1 MALHLDPPKA
11 AGSGT
16 APAAA
21 ASPARVI
28 RPRKGP
34 WLRLKLVWEA
44 RDLLRALV
52 RKELKVKYKDSA
64 LGFVWSMLNPALY
77 LAVFYLVFSVFL
89 KNGIPQ
95 FPLWLLSGLLVWNF
109 VSSVLPSATGT
120 MLANAG
126 LVKKVSF
133 PREVL
138 PLAAVG
144 AGLVHFCLQGVV
156 LLAGLAVFRH
166 AVSPTYLLLLPL
178 AILFM
183 VLFTAALSVMLSAVN
198 VFVRDSQH
206 LLELVLLSWF
216 WLTPIVYPFRQVGDM
231 FARHGIPQWVFMLNP
246 ITPIVLV
253 FQRSLYNIVVANHG
267 TLPLLPHVS
276 FGYYL
281 ATMLIGITCSALVLI
296 AAIEVFGRLEGSF
309 AEEL

>member
-1 MALHLDPPKA
+1 MAHGTESTRVEARPKPLPPV
-11 AGSGT
+11 SGT
-16 APAAA
+16 
-21 ASPARVI
+21 RVV
-28 RPRKGP
+28 RPRKSP

-44 RDLLRALV
+44 RELLHALI
-52 RKELKVKYKDSA
+52 RKELKVKYKDST

-77 LAVFYLVFSVFL
+77 LVVFYVVFSVFL

-109 VSSVLPSATGT
+109 ISAVLPAAAGT

-144 AGLVHFCLQGVV
+144 AGLVHFCLQGLV

-166 AVSPTYLLLLPL
+166 AVSPEFLVLVPL
-178 AILFM
+178 AILYM
-183 VLFTAALSVMLSAVN
+183 VVFASALAVVLSAVN
-198 VFVRDSQH
+198 VFVRDAQH
-206 LLELVLLSWF
+206 LLELVLLAWF

-231 FARHGIPQWVFMLNP
+231 FARHGLPQWLFMINP
-246 ITPIVLV
+246 VTPIVLV
-253 FQRSLYNIVVANHG
+253 FQRALYNIVIANHG
-267 TLPLLPHVS
+267 TLPLLPNVS

-281 ATMLIGITCSALVLI
+281 ATMLIGLALACVMLFLALV
-296 AAIEVFGRLEGSF
+296 VFGRLEGNF
-309 AEEL
+309 AEAL